1 MEIRTPNKFESFSD
15 GVLEISYKGSIKHPR
30 VNFAD
35 YKLGY
40 GRFFAARTAQTQID
54 RVVRI
59 PQISNVNIYDI
70 VTINGGDKYR
80 IELIQPVDDSLP
92 PSLQLT
98 LKCLEVH
105 N

>member
-1 MEIRTPNKFESFSD
+1 MEIRTPNKFEPFAD
-15 GVLEISYKGSIKHPR
+15 GVLEISYKGLIKHPR
-30 VNFAD
+30 VNFSN

-40 GRFFAARTAQTQID
+40 GRFFSARTAQTQID

-59 PQISNVNIYDI
+59 PRISDVSIYDTVI
-70 VTINGGDKYR
+70 INGGDKYR
-80 IELIQPVDDSLP
+80 IELIQPIDDSLP